1 MKKFIFSLV
10 AMLMMAVAT
19 VSAQSQSNYAGSS
32 KFTDNVSV
40 TLQGGVLTTF
50 NDFYAGHTA
59 MAPIVVI
66 GVDKYVNPWFGV
78 GIEGRTLIGTGNIG
92 ESLFNTHTA
101 FDNVNV
107 SGLAKFNVV
116 NLFDFNGNRRVFE
129 PVVYTGLGWAHQ
141 TCSSAVKRNYM
152 TYRSG
157 LELNFNIG
165 KDRAWAVVVNP
176 SVVWGDINNGKL
188 IKQHG
193 NFEVTAGVVYHFK
206 TSNGTRSFTKA
217 HLYNAREVT
226 ALNVRIA
233 KLKNAVRTKVA
244 PAPVTNTTAS
254 VVEKVVRDTVF
265 ISPKVQFVSGTS
277 RIAPTSMATIKDI
290 ASYIKSNNKTYN
302 VVGFASVEGDEAY
315 NQKLSEARANAV
327 KSALVN
333 VGVDAARLIAIG
345 KGETEQF
352 GSELEDN
359 RVVIVENK

>member
-19 VSAQSQSNYAGSS
+19 VSAQAQSNYSGSS

-92 ESLFNTHTA
+92 ESMFNTHTA
-101 FDNVNV
+101 FDNVNI

-176 SVVWGDINNGKL
+176 SVVWGDINNCKL

-193 NFEVTAGVVYHFK
+193 NFELTAGVVYRFK
-206 TSNGTRSFTKA
+206 TSNGTRSFNKA
-217 HLYNAREVT
+217 HLYDATEVATLNARIAELERT
-226 ALNVRIA
+226 ARA
-233 KLKNAVRTKVA
+233 KA
-244 PAPVTNTTAS
+244 APVTNSTAT

-265 ISPKVQFVSGTS
+265 ISPKVQFVRGTYK
-277 RIAPTSMATIKDI
+277 IAPTSMATIKDI
-290 ASYIKSNNKTYN
+290 ASYINASNKNYD
-302 VVGFASVEGDEAY
+302 VLGFASVEGDESY
-315 NQKLSEARANAV
+315 NQKLSENRAIAV
-327 KSALVN
+327 KTALVN
-333 VGVDAARLIAIG
+333 AGVDPARLTAIG